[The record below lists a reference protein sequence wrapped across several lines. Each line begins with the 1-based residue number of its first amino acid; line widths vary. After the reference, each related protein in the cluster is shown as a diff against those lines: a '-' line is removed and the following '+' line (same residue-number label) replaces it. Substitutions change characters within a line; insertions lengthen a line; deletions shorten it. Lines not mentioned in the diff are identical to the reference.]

1 MPSSLPR
8 PRGLVFDWDNTLV
21 DSWLCIQ
28 KTYNATFRHF
38 GLPEWSM
45 EETKGQVAASMRDSF
60 PTMFGERW
68 SEARDVFSDAF
79 AGIHL
84 DHLVPLPGAAALLD
98 ALAESDLVLAVV
110 SNKRGH
116 FLRKEAEAL
125 GWTGYFSRL
134 VGAEDA
140 EADKPDPASVRLA
153 LEGTGLDLGPEVWF
167 VGDSPVDIL
176 CAANSGCS
184 SVLLRP
190 EAPRPGEFPVA
201 PARVLGD
208 CRALGDLLC
217 ELSVPIAPKW
227 C

>member
-1 MPSSLPR
+1 MPSPLPR
-8 PRGLVFDWDNTLV
+8 PRALVFDWDNTLV

-28 KTYNATFRHF
+28 ETYNATFRHF
-38 GLPEWSM
+38 GMPDWSL

-60 PTMFGERW
+60 PVMFGERW
-68 SEARDVFSDAF
+68 LEAREVFSNAF
-79 AGIHL
+79 AAIHL
-84 DHLVPLPGAAALLD
+84 DYLVPLPGSAALIE
-98 ALAESDLVLAVV
+98 ALADADIVLAVV
-110 SNKRGH
+110 SNKRGT

-125 GWTGYFSRL
+125 GWTEYFSRL

-140 EADKPDPASVRLA
+140 EADKPDPAAVRLA
-153 LEGTGLDLGPEVWF
+153 LAGTGMELGPDVWF

-176 CAANSGCS
+176 CAANAGCTP
-184 SVLLRP
+184 VLLRP
-190 EAPRPGEFPVA
+190 DAPRPGEFAVA
-201 PARVLGD
+201 PARVLDD

>member
-1 MPSSLPR
+1 MPLSLPQ

-45 EETKGQVAASMRDSF
+45 EQTKGQVAASMRDSF
-60 PTMFGERW
+60 PQMFGERW
-68 SEARDVFSDAF
+68 PEAREVFSAAF
-79 AGIHL
+79 AEIHL

-98 ALAESDLVLAVV
+98 ALAETGLVLAVV
-110 SNKRGH
+110 SNKRGN

-153 LEGTGLDLGPEVWF
+153 LDGTGLDLGRDVWF
-167 VGDSPVDIL
+167 IGDSPVDIL
-176 CAANSGCS
+176 CADKSGCS

-190 EAPRPGEFPVA
+190 EAPRPDEFSVA
-201 PARVLGD
+201 PDRVLGD

-227 C
+227 

>member
-1 MPSSLPR
+1 MSSPLPQ

-60 PTMFGERW
+60 PKMFGERW
-68 SEARDVFSDAF
+68 PEAREVFSNAF
-79 AGIHL
+79 AEIHL
-84 DHLVPLPGAAALLD
+84 DHLVPLPGAAALLE
-98 ALAESDLVLAVV
+98 ALAESGLILAVV
-110 SNKRGH
+110 SNKRGY

-125 GWTGYFSRL
+125 GWTGYFSNL

-140 EADKPDPASVRLA
+140 TADKPDPASVRLA
-153 LEGTGLDLGPEVWF
+153 LDGTGLDLGPDVWF
-167 VGDSPVDIL
+167 IGDSPVDIL

-190 EAPRPGEFPVA
+190 EAPRPGEFAVA